1 MKIHIPLFLFLISM
15 MTARLAASDDVA
27 YRYINVETGLSNNTI
42 IDMESDNF
50 GYLWVATN
58 EGLNII
64 SGNRVGRFFKSD
76 GDIGLPGNEL
86 NCLLNDADH
95 AVMWIGTQRY
105 GIVGFNYVTGEKK
118 YFHKNAGA
126 GYSLSGN
133 AVTSLCLDPTHNLW
147 VGTYYNGIN
156 YLDIES
162 GKVTQYNADSVDGLE
177 SDRVWCVDYDPGRET
192 LYVGHEGGGF
202 SEISISDKKAHTY
215 TMEDGLLHNTVRKVL
230 SDGNFLWVCT
240 DNGICRFNKSTKEI
254 RCFGSGRYSGRC
266 CDAIKTDSGIL
277 LAYED
282 YGTLLLDTLSGDFL
296 HIGADIVD
304 NDSDMI
310 PYAVRVSKPNRLHQD
325 GFKNIIIGT
334 FNHGLIAISNDT
346 SYFTGAA
353 GLPDGPDHKYNFGN
367 NPSTANVVGVATL
380 PDNSVWVATSNMGI
394 YQKSPGHSARNMM
407 SDSRICAMAADNGS
421 LWICDRDGI
430 LTNFSPSSGNM
441 VSYDTGIKDYD
452 WIGIDIIGDSIWLSS
467 NSGLLVFDKSRREIV
482 AHHDVENNLARKI
495 ARDKYGNIYVGTFG
509 QGLAVFD
516 PSMRLVRTFKI
527 EDGFPS
533 NSINDILVD
542 GDVLWIA
549 TGEGIVRLDSGDM
562 EKFKVIS
569 QPAKSI
575 YSITKDRKDNI
586 WFSTVEGVGVVL
598 PEDSVVLFGK
608 ELPMHNFI
616 PRSAAIDSVGRIY
629 LGSSEGLLTFMPGY
643 VLDEKNLSVPLISG
657 LSIDGGSSEK
667 SKMMSMSGREKVV
680 IDYNQNNFTLII
692 SNLDMFRQGDSYEYR
707 MIGLD
712 DKWYPV
718 GEDNK
723 VSFRELPYG
732 NYVFEVRNA
741 KGGGDET
748 LSSLRIKILPPLW
761 LRWWAKLTYVLLA
774 CVVVALIV
782 KYYMKRLD
790 RKAEEA
796 LRSNKERQD
805 QENRDERVRFFTNV
819 THELRTPLTLI
830 NGPLE
835 DLLKGDSLN
844 ADDRW
849 KVDVIHK
856 NAQRL
861 LALVNQLLD
870 YRKTETNN
878 KRLCVRYGNI
888 VPAVKEIAMK
898 YVELN
903 RNPNVAISVSASSD
917 DVQVYFD
924 KEVMTMI
931 LDNLISNA
939 MKYTETGMISISVD
953 PDHREDG
960 SWVKICVRDTG
971 HGIGQ
976 EALPHIFDS
985 YYQENSEHQASGT
998 GIGLALVKALV
1009 TLHQGEIT
1017 VESAKDVG
1025 SCFCVLLKRDNDYPD
1040 AIHIEQ
1046 SVANDEIREK
1056 AGESVETSEVGDTS
1070 DSEGN
1075 RDNIEVLVVEDNPDI
1090 REYIRQSL
1098 AGIFSVKTA
1107 SNGRDGLEIALRD
1120 VPDVVVTDIMMPIM
1134 DGIQMTKQ
1142 LKSNIATSHIPV
1154 VMLTAK
1160 SSTADRQEGYDVG
1173 VDSYITKPFNA
1184 SLLISRIN
1192 NIVSR
1197 RHLLMEYIRSLA
1209 EKSVTSNPAESVDTP
1224 EQESKRLNESLGKL
1238 DREFIEKLDHFILDC
1253 ENTDKVNLDYLTDVL
1268 CMSRPTLYRKIKAV
1282 TGMSS
1287 NEYIRNV
1294 RMRRAKELLLSG
1306 RHNIAEVS
1314 EILGFSSPGYFRET
1328 FKSMFGKTPSEYL
1341 KSLRQQ

>member
-1 MKIHIPLFLFLISM
+1 MKFHIPLFLILISIM
-15 MTARLAASDDVA
+15 SERLAASDDVA
-27 YRYINVETGLSNNTI
+27 YRYINVESGLSNNSI
-42 IDMESDNF
+42 IDIESDNY

-58 EGLNII
+58 EGLNIV
-64 SGNRVGRFFKSD
+64 SGNKVGRYFKSE
-76 GDIGLPGNEL
+76 GNIGLPGNEL
-86 NCLLNDADH
+86 NCLLNDAERSI
-95 AVMWIGTQRY
+95 MWIGTQRS
-105 GIVGFNYVTGEKK
+105 GLVGFNYVSGEKK
-118 YFHKNAGA
+118 YFHKNAA
-126 GYSLSGN
+126 PGYGLSGN
-133 AVTSLCLDPTHNLW
+133 AVTSFCLDPNHNLW
-147 VGTYYNGIN
+147 VGTYSNGVN
-156 YLDIES
+156 YLDTS
-162 GKVTQYNADSVDGLE
+162 TGRVTQYNKDNIAGLG
-177 SDRVWCVDYDPGRET
+177 SDNVWSVDYDPAGEM

-202 SEISISDKKAHTY
+202 SEISVTDKKAHTY
-215 TMEDGLLHNTVRKVL
+215 TTADGLPHNTVRKVL
-230 SDGNFLWVCT
+230 SDGNFVWVCT
-240 DNGICRFNKSTKEI
+240 DNGICRFNKATKEI
-254 RCFGSGRYSGRC
+254 RCFGSGSYSGRC
-266 CDAIKTDSGIL
+266 CDAIKTDNGLL

-282 YGTLLLDTLSGDFL
+282 YGTLLLDTLSGDFM
-296 HIGADIVD
+296 HIGADIHD
-304 NDSDMI
+304 NSSAGI
-310 PYAVRVSKPNRLHQD
+310 PHTIRISKPNRLHRD

-346 SYFTGAA
+346 SYFTADSGF
-353 GLPDGPDHKYNFGN
+353 FGEQSDWN
-367 NPSTANVVGVATL
+367 NQAKANVVTVATL
-380 PDNSVWVATSNMGI
+380 PDNDVWIATSNMGI
-394 YQKSPGHSARNMM
+394 QHKSGVFKPGGIMT
-407 SDSRICAMAADNGS
+407 DSRILAMAADKNGS
-421 LWICDRDGI
+421 LWICDREGI
-430 LTNFSPSSGNM
+430 LTDFTPSTGKKTG
-441 VSYDTGIKDYD
+441 YDIGIKDYD
-452 WIGIDIIGDSIWLSS
+452 WIGLDIIGDSIWISS
-467 NSGLLVFDKSRREIV
+467 NAGIHIFDKNRRELV
-482 AHHDVENNLARKI
+482 GHQDVENNLVRKI
-495 ARDKYGNIYVGTFG
+495 ARDRYGNFYVGTFG
-509 QGLAVFD
+509 QGLAILD
-516 PSMRLVRTFKI
+516 PAMRPVKTLKI
-527 EDGFPS
+527 DDGFPS
-533 NSINDILVD
+533 NSANDILVD
-542 GDVLWIA
+542 GDTIWIA
-549 TGEGIVRLDSGDM
+549 TGEGIVRLVSGDLDN
-562 EKFKVIS
+562 FTVIPR
-569 QPAKSI
+569 PAKSI
-575 YSITKDRKDNI
+575 YSLIKDRKGNI
-586 WFSTVEGVGVVL
+586 WFSTVEGIGAVL
-598 PEDSVVLFGK
+598 PGDSVVMFSK
-608 ELPMHNFI
+608 ELPMRNYI
-616 PRSAAIDSVGRIY
+616 PRSAAIDSMGRIY
-629 LGSSEGLLTFMPGY
+629 MGSSDGLLTFMPGF
-643 VLDEKNLSVPLISG
+643 VLDENNLSVPLISA
-657 LSIDGGSSEK
+657 LTIDGGSSEERK
-667 SKMMSMSGREKVV
+667 LIPVSGKEKIV
-680 IDYNQNNFTLII
+680 IDHRQNNFTVII
-692 SNLDMFRQGDSYEYR
+692 SNLDLFRQGDSYEYR

-712 DKWYPV
+712 DKWYPI
-718 GEDNK
+718 GDDNQ

-732 NYVFEVRNA
+732 KYVFEVRNF
-741 KGGGDET
+741 KGSGKET
-748 LSSLRIKILPPLW
+748 LSSLEIVILPPLW
-761 LRWWAKLTYVLLA
+761 LRWWAILIYVVLA
-774 CVVVALIV
+774 CILGAFIIRH
-782 KYYMKRLD
+782 YIKRLNS
-790 RKAEEA
+790 KAEEA
-796 LRSNKERQD
+796 LRSNKEKQE
-805 QENRDERVRFFTNV
+805 QENREERVRFFTNV

-844 ADDRW
+844 SDDRW

-861 LALVNQLLD
+861 LSLVNQLLD

-924 KEVMTMI
+924 KEVITII

-1009 TLHQGEIT
+1009 ELHHGEIS

-1025 SCFCVLLKRDNDYPD
+1025 SCFCVLLRRDNDYPE

-1046 SVANDEIREK
+1046 SVANEENGDK
-1056 AGESVETSEVGDTS
+1056 AGESVSTTEVADAS

-1090 REYIRQSL
+1090 LEYIRQSL
-1098 AGIFSVKTA
+1098 SGIFSVKTA

-1142 LKSNIATSHIPV
+1142 LKGNIATSHVPV

-1197 RHLLMEYIRSLA
+1197 RHMLTEYIKSLT
-1209 EKSVTSNPAESVDTP
+1209 EKSVTSNPTDAADSP

-1238 DREFIEKLDHFILDC
+1238 DREFLEKLDHFILNC